1 MKNVMKL
8 DEYKKIKKRPKYGNK
23 KTGKNDSKKES
34 LRAADLHLQEKLGI
48 IHDLQEQVKF
58 ELIPAQY
65 EIINGKRVCIE
76 RACNY
81 IADLVYIK
89 DGELVVEDPK
99 GLRTK
104 DYIIKRKL
112 MLKEHG
118 IKILET

>member
-1 MKNVMKL
+1 MKL
-8 DEYKKIKKRPKYGNK
+8 DEYKKLKKKSKYGNK
-23 KTGKNDSKKES
+23 KTGNNDSKKES
-34 LRAADLHLQEKLGI
+34 LRAADLRLQEKLGL

-65 EIINGKRVCIE
+65 EIVNGKRKCVE

-81 IADLVYIK
+81 IADFVYIK
-89 DGELVVEDPK
+89 DGELVVEDAK
-99 GLRTK
+99 GFRTK

>member
-1 MKNVMKL
+1 MKL

-81 IADLVYIK
+81 IADFVYIK
-89 DGELVVEDPK
+89 DGELTVEDAK
-99 GLRTK
+99 GFKTK

-118 IKILET
+118 IKVLET

>member
-8 DEYKKIKKRPKYGNK
+8 SDYKKLKKKRPKYNNK

-34 LRAADLHLQEKLGI
+34 LRAADLRLQEKLGL

-65 EIINGKRVCIE
+65 EVVNGKRKCVE

-81 IADLVYIK
+81 IADFVYVK
-89 DGELVVEDPK
+89 DGESVVEDTNLV
-99 GLRTK
+99 GTG
-104 DYIIKRKL
+104 
-112 MLKEHG
+112 ES
-118 IKILET
+118 